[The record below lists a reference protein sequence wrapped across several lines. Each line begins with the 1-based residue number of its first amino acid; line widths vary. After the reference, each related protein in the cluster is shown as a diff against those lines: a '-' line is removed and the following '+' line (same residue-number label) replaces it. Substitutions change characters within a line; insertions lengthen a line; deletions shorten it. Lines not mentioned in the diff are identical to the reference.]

1 MLFLYKSMLFETKY
15 PEDIKGATG
24 KPLCVLRRG
33 RASAKERFIIYRYV
47 LRNAMLPQITQLALA
62 LGQVFSGVLIV
73 EMVFS
78 YPGIGLLLYRGVTR
92 GDYNLVMG
100 ITVLSIL
107 TITTAVLILDLFYP
121 LFDPRIRHK

>member
-1 MLFLYKSMLFETKY
+1 MI
-15 PEDIKGATG
+15 IKGIYWHKTAHSESQL
-24 KPLCVLRRG
+24 KG
-33 RASAKERFIIYRYV
+33 R
-47 LRNAMLPQITQLALA
+47 
-62 LGQVFSGVLIV
+62 
-73 EMVFS
+73 FS